1 MSSKKE
7 SKSLYP
13 KKKVVDIYMN
23 NLITKK
29 IIVPIIYVNA
39 NILQTLQKIIATEIE
54 GKCIVEGYIK
64 HNSVKVMTYSSGLIS
79 GANVVFEVIFECLV
93 CNPVEG
99 MNINCIVRN
108 ITKAGIR
115 AEINEEVSPLIIF
128 IARDHHHLS
137 QKFSKIKDNEE
148 IRARVIG
155 QRFELNDKYISVIAE
170 LIDTKENLVVTKKKP
185 KLVLKSE

>member
-13 KKKVVDIYMN
+13 KKRVVDIYMN

-39 NILQTLQKIIATEIE
+39 NILQTLQKIIAIEIE

-64 HNSVKVMTYSSGLIS
+64 PNSVKVMTYSSGLLN
-79 GANVVFEVIFECLV
+79 GANIVFEVVFECLV

-99 MNINCIVRN
+99 MNINCIVKN

-115 AEINEEVSPLIIF
+115 AEINEEFSPLIIF
-128 IARDHHHLS
+128 IARDHHYLS
-137 QKFSKIKDNEE
+137 HKFSEIKENEG
-148 IRARVIG
+148 IHVRVIG
-155 QRFELNDKYISVIAE
+155 QRYELNDKYISVIAE
-170 LIDTKENLVVTKKKP
+170 LIDKENLITKKKP
-185 KLVLKSE
+185 KLVLKD